1 MVECNDRHH
10 ACEHLGGKAA
20 LTRLGRNS
28 WIPSEC
34 GGACAQTEAI
44 DSMKSTV
51 QYTHRHIDVYTRY
64 IHEYIGIVDDC
75 GEIWSTPSLFHF
87 SMMHDPLPLKC
98 DKT

>member
-51 QYTHRHIDVYTRY
+51 QYTHRHIDVY
-64 IHEYIGIVDDC
+64 IHDIYTNILVLLMMVVKFGR
-75 GEIWSTPSLFHF
+75 LRHF
-87 SMMHDPLPLKC
+87 FVFR
-98 DKT
+98 